1 VRAKCGHDPL
11 AVDNRQGGQR
21 RDGEAGLGD
30 VSRPSHRRP
39 AVRWSDTRVGTL
51 GTLCSHSTRTVGQL
65 GDDSACSRQQPTLA
79 TARDPCSGSPV
90 HVVDFDRYRLRLSL
104 ECPLVGIEERTRR
117 AFDVYFAELVRDD
130 ETICATAEVYFVR
143 IDDPGVDHAHAAVAI
158 SSEFLVKVCREALD
172 RRGFLRECVEQVFA
186 DALTEVF
193 VLDRI
198 QILNPDA
205 DKPVLRGMFA
215 QAIFSTLSRGMDILF
230 VNTTPGEL
238 TFWHDTIGAR
248 PVGDFVVASG
258 ARRLPTYPSPP
269 RPPRRTGRASPPRL
283 RVLGK
288 PRESN

>member
-1 VRAKCGHDPL
+1 
-11 AVDNRQGGQR
+11 
-21 RDGEAGLGD
+21 
-30 VSRPSHRRP
+30 
-39 AVRWSDTRVGTL
+39 
-51 GTLCSHSTRTVGQL
+51 
-65 GDDSACSRQQPTLA
+65 
-79 TARDPCSGSPV
+79 V

-104 ECPLVGIEERTRR
+104 ECPLVGAEARTRR
-117 AFDVYFAELVRDD
+117 AFDVYSAELVRDD

-143 IDDPGVDHAHAAVAI
+143 VDDPAVDHALAAMALG
-158 SSEFLVKVCREALD
+158 SEFLVKVCREALD
-172 RRGFLRECVEQVFA
+172 RRGFLREHVEQVFA

-198 QILNPDA
+198 QVLNPDA
-205 DKPVLRGMFA
+205 ERPVLRGMFA

-230 VNTTPGEL
+230 VSTTPGEL
-238 TFWHDTIGAR
+238 PFWRDTIGAR

-269 RPPRRTGRASPPRL
+269 RPPRRAGRSSPPRL

>member
-1 VRAKCGHDPL
+1 
-11 AVDNRQGGQR
+11 
-21 RDGEAGLGD
+21 
-30 VSRPSHRRP
+30 
-39 AVRWSDTRVGTL
+39 
-51 GTLCSHSTRTVGQL
+51 
-65 GDDSACSRQQPTLA
+65 
-79 TARDPCSGSPV
+79 V

-104 ECPLVGIEERTRR
+104 ECPLVGTEERTRR
-117 AFDVYFAELVRDD
+117 AFDVYSAELVRDD
-130 ETICATAEVYFVR
+130 ETICATAEVCFVR

-158 SSEFLVKVCREALD
+158 GSEFLVKVCREALD
-172 RRGFLRECVEQVFA
+172 RRGFLREYIEQVFA

-198 QILNPDA
+198 QVLNPDA

-230 VNTTPGEL
+230 IRATQGDLP
-238 TFWHDTIGAR
+238 FWHDTIGAR

-269 RPPRRTGRASPPRL
+269 RPTQKGRPGNSPRL